1 MKTTRTHWLI
11 AAMLA
16 TSGFAAMAQTPAAPA
31 APGAGRPAMH
41 ERMGRADPAKMQER
55 IAKRHAELRQKL
67 KITATQEPAWAAFTA
82 AMQPP
87 ASGWGQRTP
96 RAELDKLSTPER
108 IDRMQALRAKRAAEM
123 DKRLAATKTFYAALT
138 PEQQKVFDAETSRR
152 GGRHGGGHG
161 HGGFGGHGH
170 RG

>member
-11 AAMLA
+11 ATVLA
-16 TSGFAAMAQTPAAPA
+16 ASGFAAMAQTPAAPA
-31 APGAGRPAMH
+31 APGAGRPAMQ
-41 ERMGRADPAKMQER
+41 ERMGRGDPARMQER

-87 ASGWGQRTP
+87 ADWGRRTP

-108 IDRMQALRAKRAAEM
+108 IDRLQALRAKRSAEM

-152 GGRHGGGHG
+152 GPGRHGHFG
-161 HGGFGGHGH
+161 HGGYGH